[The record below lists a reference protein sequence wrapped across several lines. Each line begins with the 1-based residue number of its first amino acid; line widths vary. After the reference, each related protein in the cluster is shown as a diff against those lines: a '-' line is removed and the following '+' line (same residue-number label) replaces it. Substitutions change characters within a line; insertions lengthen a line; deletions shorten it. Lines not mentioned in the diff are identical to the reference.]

1 MHLIFEI
8 LILKLLS
15 LMVLTKLIEVI
26 KIKVSIFQ
34 SNPIARISRK
44 KKKQTRMCLT

>member
-34 SNPIARISRK
+34 SNPIARIKRTK
-44 KKKQTRMCLT
+44 KKNKLECA